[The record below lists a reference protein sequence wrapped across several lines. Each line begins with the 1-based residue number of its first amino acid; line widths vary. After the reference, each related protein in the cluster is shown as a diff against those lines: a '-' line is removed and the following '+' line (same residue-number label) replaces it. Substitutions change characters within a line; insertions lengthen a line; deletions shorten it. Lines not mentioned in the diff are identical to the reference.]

1 MLKRQSAALILSVAF
16 YIALRLIIPTVSL
29 FGGLADM
36 IIVTVLFMTAQI
48 LVIRYVCA
56 LGLSFAL
63 GGIAFL
69 LSLAAFSSIF
79 YARHVLHWG
88 PWADMPLDISRI
100 AAACFL
106 GYMVSFALRDK
117 NIILPIAAF
126 AAYLDIWTVTIG
138 PTSHF
143 IATVP
148 EVVQRV
154 SAQMPVPR
162 SYHGIAP
169 TFIGPADFVFL
180 AVFFGAIY
188 RLKMEAAR
196 TFWLTAFLLSA
207 AMLVVMLAEQV
218 PGIPAL
224 VPMGIAV
231 VVANFRHFKLAKQ
244 EKWSVLIVSTILVLS
259 LSVHLLHR
267 YNQ

>member
-1 MLKRQSAALILSVAF
+1 LLRRQFGPLLLATAF
-16 YIALRLIIPTVSL
+16 YIALRLIIPTVSV
-29 FGGLADM
+29 FGGVADM
-36 IIVTVLFMTAQI
+36 VIVTTLFMAAQI

-56 LGLSFAL
+56 LEFSFAA
-63 GGIAFL
+63 GGIGFL
-69 LSLAAFSSIF
+69 LSLAVFSGLF
-79 YARHVLHWG
+79 YGRHALGWG
-88 PWADMPLDISRI
+88 SWADLPLDISRI

-106 GYMVSFALRDK
+106 GYIVSFALRDK

-143 IATVP
+143 LATVP

-154 SAQMPVPR
+154 SAQMPLPR
-162 SYHGIAP
+162 SYHGAAP
-169 TFIGPADFVFL
+169 SFIGPADFVFL

-196 TFWLTAFLLSA
+196 TFWFTTFLLSA
-207 AMLVVMLAEQV
+207 AMLVVMLVEQV

-231 VVANFRHFKLAKQ
+231 VAANFRHFKLSKQ

-259 LSVHLLHR
+259 LSIHLLHR
-267 YNQ
+267 YAQ